1 MGRLD
6 EEAIAQLM
14 RAAITGDREAY
25 RRFFENITPMLDN
38 MLRTMSPSLP
48 SDLREDIIKETLTS
62 IHAKRNTRRQDNAIL
77 TWV

>member
-48 SDLREDIIKETLTS
+48 SLFFPGGW
-62 IHAKRNTRRQDNAIL
+62 AKNTNFRIFLAIF
-77 TWV
+77 